1 MDIKSRRKMTKSDN
15 EKILVQDG
23 DTVIELTG
31 EKKAAF
37 LADRELWADQE
48 LERKTQAEA
57 KATQRAAL
65 LTRLGIT
72 EEEARILLGGN

>member
-1 MDIKSRRKMTKSDN
+1 MTITIVN
-15 EKILVQDG
+15 AE
-23 DTVIELTG
+23 TG
-31 EKKAAF
+31 EVIVRDLTPAEAKQKEIDDAKAIAKR
-37 LADRELWADQE
+37 AKSEAE
-48 LERKTQAEA
+48 TEA